1 MKRIFPV
8 LLIYLI
14 SLLAIYLLL
23 KGLGI
28 ANWNY
33 LIAAKIPITAFFIAA
48 VIGGIVALKFTVSKA
63 SFRIFLLAYC
73 SLWALRLF
81 ILYVGTKT
89 APIPLGHKTYD
100 LPAILTNYFTFVFR
114 LDTPLP
120 FMFFLVI
127 DYLFA
132 KGKKNTTDLQKPGV

>member
-1 MKRIFPV
+1 MKRLFPV

-14 SLLAIYLLL
+14 SLLAVYLVL

-33 LIAAKIPITAFFIAA
+33 LIAAKIPITPFFIAA
-48 VIGGIVALKFTVSKA
+48 AIGGIVALKFTVSKP
-63 SFRIFLLAYC
+63 SFRIFLMAYC

-81 ILYVGTKT
+81 ILYVGTK
-89 APIPLGHKTYD
+89 ASPIHLGHKTYD

-127 DYLFA
+127 DYLFTSTK
-132 KGKKNTTDLQKPGV
+132 KGTAEL